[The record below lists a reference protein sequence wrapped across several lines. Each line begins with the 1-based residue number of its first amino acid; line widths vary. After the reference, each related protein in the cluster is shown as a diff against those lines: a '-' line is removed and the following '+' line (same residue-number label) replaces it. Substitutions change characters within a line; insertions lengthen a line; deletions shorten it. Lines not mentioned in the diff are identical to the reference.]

1 MFRDLGY
8 PKYIGKDLDI
18 VSMLGDNQGA
28 LALTK
33 NPYLY
38 KRSKHINVCY
48 YYIWDLAKRGKLD
61 VSYIPIADMAA
72 DGMTKPLPRVAFG
85 RFKEQMGLVCGL

>member
-33 NPYLY
+33 NPHLY

-61 VSYIPIADMAA
+61 VSYIPIADIAA
-72 DGMTKPLPRVAFG
+72 NRMTKPLLRVAFG